1 MAFLAF
7 KKMGCSS
14 RADDADVYER
24 RYIGVATHDVNDGS
38 NFAVAP
44 MITYGREGSG
54 ATWRQE
60 GMSVLHHCLVLK
72 RR

>member
-1 MAFLAF
+1 
-7 KKMGCSS
+7 MGCSS

-24 RYIGVATHDVNDGS
+24 RYNGVATHDVHDVII
-38 NFAVAP
+38 FAVSP
-44 MITYGREGSG
+44 RITYGIEGFG